1 MSAGFDEEILR
12 ASLVCGSSAT
22 DELRAACVT
31 PTRVLHRRGRGRG
44 RALLAQH
51 LLGSQF
57 GAMGAAQRAGAGADV
72 PM

>member
-12 ASLVCGSSAT
+12 ALLVCGSSAT

-31 PTRVLHRRGRGRG
+31 PTRVLHRRGRG

>member
-12 ASLVCGSSAT
+12 ALLVCGSSAT

-31 PTRVLHRRGRGRG
+31 PTRVLHHRG

>member
-12 ASLVCGSSAT
+12 ALLVCGSSAT
-22 DELRAACVT
+22 DDLRAACVA
-31 PTRVLHRRGRGRG
+31 PTRVLHRRGRT
-44 RALLAQH
+44 LLAQH